1 VHLAGL
7 ERGLVPVGHAKTPE
21 ALDEERR
28 LFYVAVTR
36 AQHHL
41 FCSWAG
47 ERTFGTRTVSRA
59 PSPYLEQVQA
69 AIAALGAGPSADW
82 RRHLEAERS
91 RLASRSRRAERSDRP
106 ARAGGGRGEAPAD
119 EPPLSPE
126 EQATFESLRDWRASV
141 AKAADVPAFVVFH
154 DKTLRAIARRRPQ
167 STDDLLAVAG
177 LGPVKVDRYGDALL
191 QVVRPHLAS

>member
-1 VHLAGL
+1 MTSETAGL
-7 ERGLVPVGHAKTPE
+7 PPKFAMLGLTFDDVLLLPAESDVVPSSVDTST
-21 ALDEERR
+21 L
-28 LFYVAVTR
+28 VTR
-36 AQHHL
+36 RVRL
-41 FCSWAG
+41 RVPLVSSPMD
-47 ERTFGTRTVSRA
+47 TVTEARM
-59 PSPYLEQVQA
+59 
-69 AIAALGAGPSADW
+69 AIAM
-82 RRHLEAERS
+82 
-91 RLASRSRRAERSDRP
+91 
-106 ARAGGGRGEAPAD
+106 ARAGGLGVLHRN
-119 EPPLSPE
+119 LSPE